1 MSFKAN
7 QTVLTPFGYGTII
20 EPPIEGQS
28 THYKVK
34 LANDVFAFIR
44 VE

>member
-7 QTVLTPFGYGTII
+7 QTVYTPFGYGTVL
-20 EPPIEGQS
+20 EVPVDGQS
-28 THYKVK
+28 THYKIK

-44 VE
+44 VC